1 MMQHTKKWL
10 SAVLAVTIAVTMALS
25 DCTGMTVLATEDIT
39 TGGASVSE
47 NSDIIS
53 DAFTSEDETEKG
65 DGNDIISLDPSED
78 TEKIETDSDT
88 DTAAELPAL
97 HIGQIKKGEDLPS
110 PDDNE
115 FVYDLPVSFET
126 SEQIVLFANYN
137 LNALLEEE
145 NGTLVWSILRG
156 EKEMTPGSTSLI
168 DEDDDWTDFETV
180 SVSPLFDMEEI
191 TDEESEYY
199 QMMALTLVAPSSAV
213 SNGERSEIVEAS
225 EKFDYYIR
233 AAYYPKSENGKD
245 EAFYAAATIPFVP
258 QDTDTEEIQ
267 DDTADIEDTQNDS
280 ISDNTISMEDTAQ
293 EELQETETADV
304 TSDDTD
310 AEDADLLEEDS
321 DPNQTPESLSENST
335 TTEPL
340 STLSETEGEEQPT
353 EEKFGVLTLD
363 AENVTLHIEDTL
375 QVRATLKPENP
386 DAEITWTSSNPDIVS
401 VLPNTI
407 DTENKWNSSRTA
419 DIKALADGK
428 AQITATYGDD
438 LTATVNV
445 NVILKDENEV
455 YDLSSEIWISG
466 FKKEDESL
474 VYTGQKITQDFQVY
488 YKETLLKEKTD
499 YTLTYKNNVNAAE
512 WNAVKAPNVTITMKG
527 QYQGSATLY
536 YTIYPASIEGLDIYN
551 APQDNADEIGNE
563 EETSSGYKQTINKST
578 TLKFP
583 TPELLFGKKKLA
595 VNKDFVC
602 DYTPLSD
609 QGLYGDYKKGSSY
622 DLGKTYYYNVNGKGN
637 FKDTI
642 SIPFVVVNKT
652 QNFSSATVK
661 LNAKQYTYQ
670 GKKLTYDEVK
680 IEKITL
686 NKEIVNSI
694 YYSYDIYATGIDNA
708 YIMVYPTT
716 EGENLGYRGFKKVAL
731 KLVGDRNIQAA
742 DFGAAWKENI
752 PFSQTTVNEAGGLF
766 QETAGVLT
774 FGEAKEPLTEGQD
787 YTVKYTNAKKVGT
800 VTATFTGKGRYKGT
814 LKKKYKIMPNTDK
827 RNFTIRWKNV
837 ISENDTLVIAYQKGG
852 AVPDFVLLDQYK
864 NILKNK
870 TDYTVKL
877 KDNKAPGNMTC
888 EITGKGNY
896 KGYTETV
903 PITVK
908 NGDISQCTLSVPDK
922 VYSAKANAWKSKVTV
937 KDVNGK
943 TLAAGKDYEKD
954 VTYSYTGEQSP
965 EAGTIIEV
973 TVKGMGFYA
982 NEDSSLTG
990 SYRIIDQDKNISK
1003 LQIVIDN
1010 QEYTGKEVTLSKE
1023 DIHVY
1028 ATKADKKAKKEL
1040 PNAESCYEIVE
1051 YKNNIKAGTAKVTL
1065 HGINDYG
1072 GTKTCSFKI
1081 QKKAYVT
1088 NRVKSIKLDK
1098 TKLNISLVAKQKSTL
1113 TATITPKDD
1122 SQEFTNPTII
1132 WTTSNSNIATF
1143 EKLEPGKD
1151 DKTDTEADTG
1161 NTISST
1167 VEITVKKAGT
1177 VKITAIAQ
1185 DGNKKATCTI
1195 TVSVPPLKEK
1205 GQTIRSKTGETY
1217 QLSFKGYDIEEMD
1230 TTFINFE
1237 STNEKVASV
1246 NNTGLITMNRFGM
1259 ATIKVSV
1266 GSSVQQCYLVVERD
1280 KTSNAELTEENGVLT
1295 YNQAAGCKDDTK
1307 AINALLRQAEHSKD
1321 YDTVYIP
1328 AGNYHINAVPT
1339 KSDFGGLILTDNQ
1352 NLIMADGATLNV
1364 LANGSTGYHAIW
1376 AFGRSNVI
1384 ISGGKIVG
1392 DYKNGHKGSSGEW
1405 GHGIQISGCTN
1416 VYITDVEVSY
1426 CWGDGIYLGFYD
1438 GPNKSSNR
1446 VTIENCNLH
1455 HNRRNNLSITD
1466 ATNITVNN
1474 CKFNNASGTDPQYG
1488 IDIEPNAGRTCS
1500 NVTISNSTFKGNA
1513 KGTIQILGQLN
1524 AHVKGVTITNCTGDK
1539 APVIWEGFGGSVSGV
1554 TQKGNKW

>member
-25 DCTGMTVLATEDIT
+25 DCAGMTVLATEDIT

-47 NSDIIS
+47 NNDIIS

-65 DGNDIISLDPSED
+65 DDNDIISLDPSED

-110 PDDNE
+110 PDDNA

-180 SVSPLFDMEEI
+180 SVSPLFDVEEI

-199 QMMALTLVAPSSAV
+199 QMMALTLAEPSSAV
-213 SNGERSEIVEAS
+213 PNSERSAIVEAS
-225 EKFDYYIR
+225 EKYDYYIR
-233 AAYYPKSENGKD
+233 AAYYSESENEKD

-258 QDTDTEEIQ
+258 QDTDTEEFQ
-267 DDTADIEDTQNDS
+267 EDAADTEDTQSDS

-304 TSDDTD
+304 TSDDVD
-310 AEDADLLEEDS
+310 AEDADFLEEDK
-321 DPNQTPESLSENST
+321 DPEQTSESVSENSAAA
-335 TTEPL
+335 EPF
-340 STLSETEGEEQPT
+340 STLSETEGEGDTVSQPT
-353 EEKFGVLTLD
+353 QEKFGVLTLD
-363 AENVTLHIEDTL
+363 AENVTLHIDNTL
-375 QVRATLKPENP
+375 KIRATLKPEDP

-401 VLPNTI
+401 VLQNTI
-407 DTENKWNSSRTA
+407 DIENKWSRAT
-419 DIKALADGK
+419 DIKALAAGT
-428 AQITATYGDD
+428 AQITATYSDD
-438 LTATVNV
+438 LKATVNV
-445 NVILKDENEV
+445 QVLAEDPNEV
-455 YDLSSEIWISG
+455 YDLSSDIWISG
-466 FKKEDESL
+466 FKKEDASL
-474 VYTGQKITQDFQVY
+474 VYTGQKVTQDFQVY

-536 YTIYPASIEGLDIYN
+536 F
-551 APQDNADEIGNE
+551 
-563 EETSSGYKQTINKST
+563 TINPLNINNIDRNTPDGNSPGYLQTVNYSKKLSI
-578 TLKFP
+578 P
-583 TPELLFGKKKLA
+583 TPVLTFNKKKLA
-595 VNKDFVC
+595 VKKDFVC
-602 DYTPLSD
+602 DYTTSGAEDLPALPS
-609 QGLYGDYKKGSSY
+609 DYKNGTSYEKG
-622 DLGKTYYYNVNGKGN
+622 TIYYYTVNGTGN
-637 FKDTI
+637 FTG
-642 SIPFVVVNKT
+642 SFPMQLVVVDKT

-661 LNAKQYTYQ
+661 LNAKQYAYQ
-670 GKKLTYDEVK
+670 GKPLTNLDVK
-680 IEKITL
+680 IEEITL
-686 NKEIVNSI
+686 NKQSVKD
-694 YYSYDIYATGIDNA
+694 YCDYDVYASGIDGA
-708 YIMVYPTT
+708 YIMVYPNAA
-716 EGENLGYRGFKKVAL
+716 GEKAGYHGFKKVAL
-731 KLVGDRNIQAA
+731 KLVGDRKISAA
-742 DFGAAWKENI
+742 TLGTDWENEI
-752 PFSQTTVNEAGGLF
+752 TFAQTAVNNMGGIF
-766 QETAGVLT
+766 QEDNGNLLT
-774 FGEAKEPLTEGQD
+774 FVEGETKESLIEGQD

-814 LKKKYKIMPNTDK
+814 LKKKYKIVPNADK

-837 ISENDTLVIAYQKGG
+837 TRENGALVIAYQKGG
-852 AVPDFVLLDQYK
+852 AVPDFVLLDQDS
-864 NILKNK
+864 NVLKNK

-877 KDNKAPGNMTC
+877 KDNKAPDPDIMMSC

-896 KGYTETV
+896 KGYAEIV

-922 VYSAKANAWKSKVTV
+922 VYSTKANAWKSKVTV

-943 TLAAGKDYEKD
+943 TLAAGKDYEKE
-954 VTYSYTGEQSP
+954 VTYSYTNELSP
-965 EAGTIIEV
+965 KAGTIIDV
-973 TVKGMGFYA
+973 TVKGMGYYA
-982 NEDSSLTG
+982 NGGSSLTG

-1065 HGINDYG
+1065 HGIGDYG
-1072 GTKTCSFKI
+1072 GTKTYSFKI
-1081 QKKAYVT
+1081 QKRAYRT
-1088 NRVKSIKLDK
+1088 NRVKSIKLDN
-1098 TKLNISLVAKQKSTL
+1098 TKLNFSVVEKGEKTL
-1113 TATITPKDD
+1113 TATITPKDA
-1122 SQEFTNPTII
+1122 SQRLTNPTII
-1132 WTTSNSNIATF
+1132 WTTSNSNIATV
-1143 EKLEPGKD
+1143 KARAPV
-1151 DKTDTEADTG
+1151 DKTDMENETNNSISVTAD
-1161 NTISST
+1161 II
-1167 VEITVKKAGT
+1167 VQKAGT

-1185 DGNKKATCTI
+1185 DGNKKAVCTVKI
-1195 TVSVPPLKEK
+1195 TVPALKEK
-1205 GQTIRSKTGETY
+1205 GQTIRCKTGDTHRLTFDLSSDSEIDWT
-1217 QLSFKGYDIEEMD
+1217 SFK
-1230 TTFINFE
+1230 FE
-1237 STNEKVASV
+1237 SSNLKVASV
-1246 NNTGLITMNRFGM
+1246 TENGLVTMNRFGM
-1259 ATIKVSV
+1259 VTIKVTICST
-1266 GSSVQQCYLVVERD
+1266 VQQCYFIVERASD
-1280 KTSNAELTEENGVLT
+1280 DELNDSSVLK
-1295 YNQAAGCKDDTK
+1295 YVQEPDCKNDTA
-1307 AINALLRQAEHSKD
+1307 AINALLQKAENNPAT

-1328 AGNYHINAVPT
+1328 AGTYNIDAA
-1339 KSDFGGLILTDNQ
+1339 SGAFGGIILRDNQ
-1352 NLIMADGATLNV
+1352 NLIMADGAKLVAIPN
-1364 LANGSTGYHAIW
+1364 NKEGSQVIW
-1376 AFGRSNVI
+1376 AFNRKNVTI
-1384 ISGGKIVG
+1384 TGGQIVG
-1392 DYKNGHKGSSGEW
+1392 ERNGHKGNSGEW
-1405 GHGIQISGCTN
+1405 GHGIRITGCTN
-1416 VYITDVEVSY
+1416 VYISNVEVSQ
-1426 CWGDGIYLGFYD
+1426 CWGDGIYLGYD
-1438 GPNKSSNR
+1438 DNSKNYSNR